1 MQGFYRR
8 LPNAAIL
15 ILAVMWLAMA
25 PARAATVHG
34 TVRNGTTGKAA
45 AGVTVQLI
53 QLQGGMQPVANVQSG
68 SQGEF
73 SFDNPTIGVQPMLV
87 RAIYHGV
94 NFHQPLPPRGVDKV
108 EVTVFEQTKDPK
120 AVAVTT
126 RIVFFQP
133 SGNTLLVGEEYS
145 LENSS
150 QPPQAFYRGEGNF
163 EFSVPEGA
171 KLQQVAAAGPAG
183 MPVVQ
188 ATIDKSK
195 NRYAIAYAFRPGEST
210 VRYSYELPYTN
221 NAATVKIP
229 PSPWI
234 ANRVLVV
241 AAPTIEVKADGLQSA
256 GQEQG
261 MNVYQISNLAP
272 NATVAVNLSGT
283 APPLSAGN
291 RSDQE
296 QQGSGGGGPAEAAG
310 AASAAANIQAVPGR
324 LDALKWPLLAGFLGV
339 FAVCAILLARK
350 PVTVAGSPSGSEFSS
365 TDATDSPREV
375 VAASAATG
383 SVASSA
389 EQSSASTAFE
399 NVNAA
404 VNSSLEYLKEQLFRL
419 ELRHQAGTI
428 SDEEYA
434 TERARAEKV
443 LRDLV
448 RG

>member
-1 MQGFYRR
+1 MQVFGRR
-8 LPNAAIL
+8 SASAAIL
-15 ILAVMWLAMA
+15 FLATMVAVV

-34 TVRNGTTGKAA
+34 TVRNGTTGKVA

-73 SFDNPTIGVQPMLV
+73 SFDNPNIGVQPMLL

-94 NFHQPLPPRGVDKV
+94 NFHQPLAPRAPSDKV
-108 EVTVFEQTKDPK
+108 DVTVFEQTKDPK

-133 SGNTLLVGEEYS
+133 NGNTLLVGEEYS
-145 LENSS
+145 LENNS

-171 KLQQVAAAGPAG
+171 TLQQVAAAGPAG

-188 ATIDKSK
+188 AIIDRSK
-195 NRYAIAYAFRPGEST
+195 GRHAIAYAFRPGEST

-221 NAATVKIP
+221 NAASVKIP
-229 PSPWI
+229 PSPWT
-234 ANRVLVV
+234 ANRLLVV

-283 APPLSAGN
+283 AQPLNAGS

-296 QQGSGGGGPAEAAG
+296 QQGAGGGAEAPG
-310 AASAAANIQAVPGR
+310 AAPAAANIQAVPGR

-339 FAVCAILLARK
+339 FAVCAVLLARK
-350 PVTVAGSPSGSEFSS
+350 PVSVTVAGSSQNSELLTVSS
-365 TDATDSPREV
+365 ENVSAER
-375 VAASAATG
+375 VAPAAATG
-383 SVASSA
+383 SLVSSA
-389 EQSSASTAFE
+389 EPANASATLE

>member
-1 MQGFYRR
+1 MQAFCRR
-8 LPNAAIL
+8 TAGITIPF
-15 ILAVMWLAMA
+15 LAVAFSALI
-25 PARAATVHG
+25 PAHAATVHG
-34 TVRNGTTGKAA
+34 IVRNGTTGKVA

-53 QLQGGMQPVANVQSG
+53 QLQGGMQPVANMQSG

-73 SFDNPTIGVQPMLV
+73 SFDNPNIGAQPMLV

-94 NFHQPLPPRGVDKV
+94 NFHQPLAPRAVDNV

-120 AVAVTT
+120 SVAVTT

-133 SGNTLLVGEEYS
+133 NGGSLLVGEEYS
-145 LENSS
+145 LENNS

-163 EFSVPEGA
+163 EFSVPQGA
-171 KLQQVAAAGPAG
+171 TLQQVAAAGPAG

-188 ATIDKSK
+188 ATIDKGK
-195 NRYAIAYAFRPGEST
+195 GRFAIAYAFRPGDST
-210 VRYSYELPYTN
+210 VRYSYELPYTK
-221 NAATVKIP
+221 NAATVAIP
-229 PSPWI
+229 GSPWT
-234 ANRVLVV
+234 AHRLLVV

-261 MNVYQISNLAP
+261 MNVYQLSNLTA
-272 NATVAVNLSGT
+272 NATVSVNLSGT
-283 APPLSAGN
+283 APPMNANS
-291 RSDQE
+291 RTDQE
-296 QQGSGGGGPAEAAG
+296 QQGNSTNG
-310 AASAAANIQAVPGR
+310 AAEGGATPGAANIQAVPGR
-324 LDALKWPLLAGFLGV
+324 LDALKWPLLAGFLGI

-350 PVTVAGSPSGSEFSS
+350 PVAVTVAGTPAGSDLPSAQATNYS
-365 TDATDSPREV
+365 TER
-375 VAASAATG
+375 VAAGAAT
-383 SVASSA
+383 SSIA
-389 EQSSASTAFE
+389 PSTEPGATSALE

-434 TERARAEKV
+434 AERARAEKV

>member
-15 ILAVMWLAMA
+15 ILAAMWLAMA

-34 TVRNGTTGKAA
+34 TVRNGTTGKVA

-145 LENSS
+145 LENRS

-221 NAATVKIP
+221 NAAAVKIP

-241 AAPTIEVKADGLQSA
+241 AAPTIEVKAEGLQSA

-296 QQGSGGGGPAEAAG
+296 QQGSGGGGPAEAGG
-310 AASAAANIQAVPGR
+310 ASAAAANIQAVPGR

-350 PVTVAGSPSGSEFSS
+350 PVAVAGSPSGSEFSS

-389 EQSSASTAFE
+389 ERSSASTALE